1 MVRMPGDVSGIQQG
15 TIIPEK
21 TLPQV
26 AFLGFAERSE
36 QVRDAETVALK
47 WNVLG
52 LKNVLL
58 LNFLPIPLNGWKVGI
73 ALRFFD
79 LSKPLKITLRAESG
93 EEIGFFNLQIVK
105 DNPTPESLIALSTSY
120 GWFVAFVAFPST
132 PPLVIQKQGRH
143 FAILQ
148 RDDNCEDI
156 IGEFY
161 CAVVDPPPLTPERIA
176 AIKSHPKGIKA
187 VRAVFGCAICP
198 SKVQPYA
205 ALERDLGLEAEGF
218 KWYADIPEHFTCEC
232 GKTQLDFGSLKRN
245 FFALLLQPMPP
256 SGEVSCVPLYEK
268 SSVENLRLEFLNLV
282 SRDPLEEE
290 LQKFIEE
297 NPLLLHQFPAEKL
310 FFKPQ
315 ILTQFKADFA
325 IVTPQKELVLIEIE
339 RASTRL
345 LKSDGGQ
352 HSDLTHAIDQVHN
365 WLGVTGDHL
374 LAVLDDSLHVPR
386 EMVSTVRG
394 VVIAGRDLGN
404 NANHLRA
411 LKARYRGEI
420 RFLTYDD
427 LAAALA
433 VLAQSLGGR

>member
-1 MVRMPGDVSGIQQG
+1 M
-15 TIIPEK
+15 PEK
-21 TLPQV
+21 TLPQAV
-26 AFLGFAERSE
+26 FLGFAERSE
-36 QVRDAETVALK
+36 QVRDAETVSLK

-52 LKNVLL
+52 LKSVLL
-58 LNFLPIPLNGWKVGI
+58 VNFLPMPLTGWKVGV

-79 LSKPLKITLRAESG
+79 ISKPQKITFRAESG
-93 EEIGFFNLQIVK
+93 EDIGFINVQLRIIK
-105 DNPTPESLIALSTSY
+105 DNLTPESLIALSTSY
-120 GWFVAFVAFPST
+120 GWSVAFTAIT
-132 PPLVIQKQGRH
+132 ANPPLVIQKQGRY

-148 RDDNCEDI
+148 RDDNSEDI

-161 CAVVDPPPLTPERIA
+161 CVVVEPLPLTSERIA
-176 AIKSHPKGIKA
+176 LIKSHPKAIKA
-187 VRAVFGCAICP
+187 VRGTFGCNSCP
-198 SKVQPYA
+198 SKVRVYA
-205 ALERDLGLEAEGF
+205 AFERDPQSEAEGF
-218 KWYADIPEHFTCEC
+218 TWYADIPEHFTCEC
-232 GKTQLDFGSLKRN
+232 GKTQIDFGSLKRN

-256 SGEVSCVPLYEK
+256 SGEISYVPLYEK

-282 SRDPLEEE
+282 NRDPLEED

-297 NPLLLHQFPAEKL
+297 NPLLLHQFPAEKR

-365 WLGVTGDHL
+365 WLGVTCDHL
-374 LAVLDDSLHVPR
+374 LAVLDDSLHVSR

-404 NANHLRA
+404 NASHLRG

-420 RFLTYDD
+420 KFLTYDD

-433 VLAQSLGGR
+433 TLAQSLGDR

>member
-1 MVRMPGDVSGIQQG
+1 VV
-15 TIIPEK
+15 
-21 TLPQV
+21 
-26 AFLGFAERSE
+26 FLGFAERSE
-36 QVRDAETVALK
+36 QVRDAETVSLK

-58 LNFLPIPLNGWKVGI
+58 VNFLPIPLIGWKVGV
-73 ALRFFD
+73 ASRFFD
-79 LSKPLKITLRAESG
+79 ISKPLKIMFRAESG
-93 EEIGFFNLQIVK
+93 EDIGIINLQFVK
-105 DNPTPESLIALSTSY
+105 DNPTVESLIALSTSY
-120 GWFVAFVAFPST
+120 GWFVAFAAMPFT

-148 RDDNCEDI
+148 RDDNSEDI

-161 CAVVDPPPLTPERIA
+161 CVVVEPPPLTPERIA
-176 AIKSHPKGIKA
+176 AIKSHPRGIKA
-187 VRAVFGCAICP
+187 VRAVFGCATCP
-198 SKVQPYA
+198 SKVQAYA
-205 ALERDLGLEAEGF
+205 ALERDLESEAEGF

-232 GKTQLDFGSLKRN
+232 GKTQIDFGSLKRN
-245 FFALLLQPMPP
+245 FFALLLQPRLP
-256 SGEVSCVPLYEK
+256 SGEVGSVPLYEK
-268 SSVENLRLEFLNLV
+268 SSVENLRLEFLSLV
-282 SRDPLEEE
+282 NTDPLEED

-352 HSDLTHAIDQVHN
+352 HSALTPAIDQIHN
-365 WLGVTGDHL
+365 WLGVTRDHL

-404 NANHLRA
+404 DASHLRG
-411 LKARYRGEI
+411 LKARHRGEI

-433 VLAQSLGGR
+433 VLAQSLGDR